1 MTEAKP
7 VTPKERPKDYV
18 FLRATRRPRRWRK
31 NPTQVAILTKKAQ
44 TTKRK
49 QQINY
54 SVFGV
59 FLIPGLR
66 LLVWPVALS
75 GHAVSANTIIAH
87 CRRKTNLS
95 KNAAIHDFQISYEAA
110 IESHLR
116 MRISY
121 IEFLSDIVATVAFY
135 ACGSKLFVCSN
146 VAQLCPRSLYYTRN
160 GIKVYLGNKNHTG
173 ALVCCCRIAPIYIH
187 RASGKGARA
196 FAAS

>member
-1 MTEAKP
+1 MPSMMASKNLHLNCQTAWQKP
-7 VTPKERPKDYV
+7 NQSTQRNVQKTTSSFQRRGGNDAAALHYASCKFNEKSANNKKETTNNRFRFLV
-18 FLRATRRPRRWRK
+18 F
-31 NPTQVAILTKKAQ
+31 
-44 TTKRK
+44 
-49 QQINY
+49 
-54 SVFGV
+54 

-66 LLVWPVALS
+66 LLLWPVALS

-95 KNAAIHDFQISYEAA
+95 KHAAIHPFQISYEAA

-116 MRISY
+116 MRISN

-160 GIKVYLGNKNHTG
+160 GIKVYLATK
-173 ALVCCCRIAPIYIH
+173 II
-187 RASGKGARA
+187 RAH
-196 FAAS
+196 